1 MGAQV
6 ERNWS
11 ENVTYSPAALLRPGS
26 VEELQEIVAVSARV
40 KALGTRHSFTD
51 AADTPGGALVSLAG
65 LDDTVH
71 VDHDTMTADVPGGA
85 SYGVVATQ
93 LEAAGV
99 ALANMGSLPHISVAG
114 ATATGTHGSGDT
126 KKVLADAIQG
136 VELVR
141 PGGELRR
148 IERGDPEFDAVV
160 VGIGA
165 FGLITRL
172 TLFVE
177 PSYRMRQD
185 LYRDL
190 SWDEVLG
197 DFGGLMASADSV
209 NVQGRFAHP
218 TAAVVIR
225 KSRDLDD
232 APETLFGGRRD
243 HEDPE
248 AGPQHTPRRGEPG
261 PWHLRLPHFHLEHPP
276 SAGGDELQTD
286 YMVARED
293 ASAAIQ
299 ALRDMGDAIDPHLWG
314 FEIRS
319 VAGDDFWLS
328 PAHGRDSVSI
338 GFTWKKHVAEVTA
351 LLPEVEAALA
361 PFAPRPHWGKL
372 FALPPEVLVD
382 TLPRY
387 RDFFELVEHLDPAGV
402 FANPFLDRL
411 RPT

>member
-1 MGAQV
+1 MSTV

-11 ENVTYSPAALLRPGS
+11 ENVTYSQAALLRPS
-26 VEELQEIVAVSARV
+26 TVEELQEIVAVATKV

-51 AADTPGGALVSLAG
+51 AADTPDGALISLAG

-71 VDHDTMTADVPGGA
+71 VDHETMTANVPGGA
-85 SYGVVATQ
+85 SYGVVARQ
-93 LEAAGV
+93 LHEAGV
-99 ALANMGSLPHISVAG
+99 ALSNMGSLPHISVAG

-126 KKVLADAIQG
+126 QRVLAEAIQAI
-136 VELVR
+136 ELVG

-148 IERGDPEFDAVV
+148 IERGDADFAATA

-177 PSYRMRQD
+177 PTYDMRQD

-190 SWDEVLG
+190 DWEQVLG
-197 DFGGLMASADSV
+197 GFDELMASSESV
-209 NVQGRFAHP
+209 NFQGRFAHP

-225 KSRDLDD
+225 KSRTLDD
-232 APETLFGGRRD
+232 APETLMDGWRD
-243 HEDPE
+243 DADPE
-248 AGPQHTPRRGEPG
+248 AGPKHTPRGGVPG
-261 PWHLRLPHFHLEHPP
+261 PWHRRLPHFHLEHPP
-276 SAGGDELQTD
+276 SVGGDELQSD
-286 YMVARED
+286 YMVARGD
-293 ASAAIQ
+293 APAAIR
-299 ALRDMGDAIDPHLWG
+299 ALRDMGEAIDAHLWG

-319 VAGDDFWLS
+319 VAGDDFWMS
-328 PAHGRDSVSI
+328 PAFDRDSVSI

-361 PFAPRPHWGKL
+361 PFTPRPHWGKL
-372 FALPPEVLVD
+372 FTQGPDVLVD

-387 RDFFELVEHLDPAGV
+387 RDFFDLVEARDPGRV

-411 RPT
+411 RPG